1 MEKYIVHG
9 GNKLTGKI
17 DVSGAKN
24 AAVAILPATILASGI
39 YNIENVPQISDIFA
53 LTNILQTLGAEC
65 TWTDKSTLQIDTTNV
80 ESRTLPASLCK
91 CLRASYYFVGSL
103 LGRFNYAKV
112 ATPGGCQFGA
122 TRPIDMHIKG
132 FEALGATIPPED
144 EDIDDEI
151 ITAKAEKLLGAYIY
165 LDKVSVGA
173 TINIMLAAVR
183 ARGYT
188 VIENAARE
196 PHVVDLAVFLNKMG
210 ARINGAGTNT
220 IKIEGCP
227 DLHATD
233 YSIIPDQIEAGT
245 YMVAAAATRGEM
257 TICNVIPKHLESI
270 TAKLRDCGVI
280 VTEDDD
286 SVTVSASGPLRPCHI
301 KTQPHPGFPTDM
313 QSQFGV
319 LLCTCN
325 GTSTITESVWD
336 DRFSYTKQ
344 LAKMNAKINVTGKI
358 ASFEGGSPLKGAEV
372 IANDLRAGAAMII
385 AGLCA
390 EGETI
395 IGEIRHVERGYEDII
410 GKLRACGAD
419 IRKEN
424 FPDEAETED
433 EE

>member
-1 MEKYIVHG
+1 VEKYIVHG

-17 DVSGAKN
+17 EVSGAKN

-65 TWTDKSTLQIDTTNV
+65 VWLDQSTLQIDTTHV
-80 ESRTLPASLCK
+80 VSRTLPASLSK

-132 FEALGATIPPED
+132 FEALGAKIPPAD
-144 EDIDDEI
+144 EEADDEI
-151 ITAKAEKLLGAYIY
+151 IIAKADNLLGAYIY

-183 ARGYT
+183 ARGRT

-210 ARINGAGTNT
+210 AHINGAGTNT

-245 YMVAAAATRGEM
+245 YMVAAAATRGEL
-257 TICNVIPKHLESI
+257 TVCNVIPKHLESI
-270 TAKLRDCGVI
+270 AAKLRECGVS
-280 VTEDDD
+280 VQENDDD
-286 SVTVSASGPLRPCHI
+286 SITVSASGPLRPCHV

-313 QSQFGV
+313 QSQFGAF
-319 LLCTCN
+319 LCTCA

-344 LAKMNAKINVTGKI
+344 LAKMGAKIDVTGKI
-358 ASFEGGSPLKGAEV
+358 ASFESATLKGAEV
-372 IANDLRAGAAMII
+372 VCNDLRAGAAMII

-390 EGETI
+390 EGETV
-395 IGEIRHVERGYEDII
+395 IGEIRHVERGYENIV
-410 GKLRACGAD
+410 GKLQACGAD
-419 IRKEN
+419 IRKES
-424 FPDEAETED
+424 FPDEVGTEN
-433 EE
+433 

>member
-1 MEKYIVHG
+1 MDEKKGETAVEKYIVHG

-17 DVSGAKN
+17 EVSGAKN

-65 TWTDKSTLQIDTTNV
+65 VWLDQSTLQIDTTHV
-80 ESRTLPASLCK
+80 VSRTLPASLSK

-132 FEALGATIPPED
+132 FEALGAKIPPAD
-144 EDIDDEI
+144 EEADDEI
-151 ITAKAEKLLGAYIY
+151 IIAKADNLLGAYIY

-183 ARGYT
+183 ARGRT

-210 ARINGAGTNT
+210 AHINGAGTNT

-245 YMVAAAATRGEM
+245 YMVAAAATRGEL
-257 TICNVIPKHLESI
+257 TVCNVIPKHLESI
-270 TAKLRDCGVI
+270 AAKLRECGVS
-280 VTEDDD
+280 VQENDDD
-286 SVTVSASGPLRPCHI
+286 SITVSASGPLRPCHV

-313 QSQFGV
+313 QSQLSA
-319 LLCTCN
+319 LLCTAN
-325 GTSTITESVWD
+325 GQSMIRETIFEGRFQVVPELRKMGASIEVSD
-336 DRFSYTKQ
+336 DVIFIDGVKQ
-344 LAKMNAKINVTGKI
+344 LSGKSVEAK
-358 ASFEGGSPLKGAEV
+358 ELRGS
-372 IANDLRAGAAMII
+372 AALLI
-385 AGLCA
+385 AGLA
-390 EGETI
+390 AAGTT
-395 IGEIRHVERGYEDII
+395 VVDTDKYLKRGYQDIV
-410 GKLRACGAD
+410 GDLQLLGAKID
-419 IRKEN
+419 RVL
-424 FPDEAETED
+424 
-433 EE
+433 